1 MRLDLDPWA
10 IFGCNIAKWTILC
23 IDVHFQPVIKLLQKG
38 VRVHQKRDFDAKNS
52 KIFWGG
58 AQPPPQTPPP
68 VGRETSPRRLDLN
81 PPPPFWNSAYA
92 TGPRGH
98 TFELKLQKLW
108 ASGVFR
114 ERRGDGA
121 TPFGLI
127 VNFCT
132 VFASFIFRL
141 NRKICVPLLLV
152 TVRVFCQLKA
162 ASKCTQS
169 SKLIIFGTKMF
180 FWGGAQPLNYPR
192 PMRLAPFLL
201 KSFTVMGYR
210 RGLIA
215 IFSVGLL

>member
-1 MRLDLDPWA
+1 MSEC
-10 IFGCNIAKWTILC
+10 IKNVILM
-23 IDVHFQPVIKLLQKG
+23 QKI
-38 VRVHQKRDFDAKNS
+38 QKFSGEGHRPLPQ
-52 KIFWGG
+52 WGG
-58 AQPPPQTPPP
+58 RHPLGASILTPA
-68 VGRETSPRRLDLN
+68 
-81 PPPPFWNSAYA
+81 PPFWNSAYA

-132 VFASFIFRL
+132 VSASFIFRL

-169 SKLIIFGTKMF
+169 SKLIILGTKNVF
-180 FWGGAQPLNYPR
+180 LGRGPAPKLPQAYAPRLFLTEILHCYGA
-192 PMRLAPFLL
+192 
-201 KSFTVMGYR
+201 
-210 RGLIA
+210 
-215 IFSVGLL
+215 

>member
-1 MRLDLDPWA
+1 MARP
-10 IFGCNIAKWTILC
+10 
-23 IDVHFQPVIKLLQKG
+23 
-38 VRVHQKRDFDAKNS
+38 
-52 KIFWGG
+52 
-58 AQPPPQTPPP
+58 
-68 VGRETSPRRLDLN
+68 
-81 PPPPFWNSAYA
+81 
-92 TGPRGH
+92 
-98 TFELKLQKLW
+98 
-108 ASGVFR
+108 
-114 ERRGDGA
+114 
-121 TPFGLI
+121 PFGLI

-169 SKLIIFGTKMF
+169 SKLIILGTKMF

-192 PMRLAPFLL
+192 PMRLAFFLL

-215 IFSVGLL
+215 IFSVGLLQLCCVIVVTSSQVMNQSSYRGKEEVHNNKNSKTVTNVFSFLSPAGRFRKKIRQFYLYLYLRLMGCVAMSAVVTHI